1 MTDDRKQDHIDLAF
15 NSIPPTQLQTGAI
28 FYEPLLGTMKS
39 DLGAS
44 SFEFAGARL
53 KFPFWVS
60 SMTGGTEKAKNIN
73 ANLAR
78 ACREFGFGMGLGSCR
93 PLLEDK
99 RWEDFSVRNL
109 IGDEAPLYTNFGI
122 AQLEEL
128 LDYSQVSKLDEI
140 TKKLQATGIIIHI
153 NPLQEFAQPEGDRYS
168 KPALD
173 SIKRFLDQTSFPVIV
188 KEVGQGIGP
197 KSLEELVKLPLEAIE
212 FAGFGGTNF
221 TLLEKARQ
229 RGISDY
235 HAKHLQMIGSIGH
248 TPSQMIDWINSFDF
262 ELTCQSFIISGGIDN
277 PVEGHI
283 LNEKLQYKSV
293 IGMASQF
300 LKYATGEYTELENYI
315 NSLLETYKLCSEF
328 IRG

>member
-15 NSIPPTQLQTGAI
+15 KSTPSKQLQTGSI
-28 FYEPLLGTMKS
+28 FYEPLLGSMKPE
-39 DLGAS
+39 S
-44 SFEFAGARL
+44 SQSNFEFASGTL
-53 KFPFWVS
+53 LFPFWVS

-73 ANLAR
+73 SNLAK
-78 ACREFGFGMGLGSCR
+78 ACKEYGFGMGLGSCR

-99 RWEDFSVRNL
+99 RWEDFAVRKL
-109 IGDEAPLYTNFGI
+109 IGDKAPLYTNFGI

-128 LDYSQVSKLDEI
+128 LVSGQVSKLDEI
-140 TKKLQATGIIIHI
+140 TKKLQATGVIIHI

-168 KPALD
+168 RPAIE
-173 SIKRFLDQTSFPVIV
+173 SIKRFLDKTNFPVIV
-188 KEVGQGIGP
+188 KEVGQGMGP
-197 KSLEELVKLPLEAIE
+197 KSLEELVKLPLAAIE

-221 TLLEKARQ
+221 TLLEQARQ

-235 HAKHLQMIGSIGH
+235 HANHLQMIGSVGH
-248 TPSQMIDWINSFDF
+248 TCEQMIDWVNGFDF
-262 ELTCQSFIISGGIDN
+262 ELHCQNFIISGGIIN

-300 LKYATGEYTELENYI
+300 LKHATGEYIELENYI
-315 NSLLETYKLCSEF
+315 NSLLETYKLCNEF